1 MKYTMPTYTELQAQI
16 AALKKQAEAA
26 RAAELEAVIADI
38 RIKVAEY
45 GITPKD
51 IFGHGRGRPKKQEKQ
66 GVAAKYRD
74 PKTGTTWSGR
84 GRAPTWIKNAKN
96 RDKFLVND

>member
-1 MKYTMPTYTELQAQI
+1 MPTYTELQAQI
-16 AALKKQAEAA
+16 ASLKEQAEAA

-38 RIKVAEY
+38 RIKVVEY

-51 IFGHGRGRPKKQEKQ
+51 IFGHGPGRPKKQA
-66 GVAAKYRD
+66 VVAKYRD

-84 GRAPTWIKNAKN
+84 GRAPAWIKNAKN
-96 RDKFLVND
+96 RDKFLIND